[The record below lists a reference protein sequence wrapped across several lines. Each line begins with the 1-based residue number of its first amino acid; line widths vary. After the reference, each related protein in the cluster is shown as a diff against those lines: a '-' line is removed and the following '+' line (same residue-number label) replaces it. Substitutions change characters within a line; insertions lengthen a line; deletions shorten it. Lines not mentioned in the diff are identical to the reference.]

1 MSTVITTSMN
11 VLPSFTNENTIL
23 IDDGIYENINLTIN
37 NKGTISKPIII
48 KPKNNGKVIFSG
60 TVNIKISGEYI
71 ILSNIIFTNGKG
83 SIQLEGSNNRITNC
97 EFSLNDGLGPVL
109 SVTRYN
115 NRIDH
120 NIFKDFPNF
129 NPWVQI
135 LHEDDTMVDNIIIDS
150 NVFMN
155 RKKGTGNGFETIRFG
170 LSGTSLSPSNSVI
183 ENNIFENCNGEI
195 EIVSNKAGGNIYYK
209 NTFKTSYGSLTLRHG
224 NNVLVA
230 KNKFLQNNAPESG
243 GVRVAAGSG
252 HIVYNNLFKNTNNR
266 AALIIN
272 SGTTAN
278 DIYNIPVSHSKFLK
292 NIFLDCTLDILI
304 GSQYPIAPRNCEMKD
319 NIIIKNSNDPVYQ
332 IESSTV
338 DFDFYNNIYKVNN
351 MGNIPAEYNQKIYEN
366 AFHEQINI
374 NNFGSSEVGT
384 TNIFNN
390 IIFDDKYGSE
400 YYKYLNKLI
409 LDEINGNTH
418 DNSTFLP
425 PIEPT
430 DITILPSSGMSY
442 HSTNPFLLLLCV
454 FSFTKL
460 F

>member
-11 VLPSFTNENTIL
+11 FLPSFTNENTIL
-23 IDDGIYENINLTIN
+23 IDDGVYENINLTIN
-37 NKGTISKPIII
+37 NKGTISNPIII
-48 KPKNNGKVIFSG
+48 KAKNNGKVIFSG

-71 ILSNIIFTNGKG
+71 ILSNIIFTNGRG
-83 SIQLEGSNNRITNC
+83 SIQLEGNNNRITNC
-97 EFSLNDGLGPVL
+97 EFSLNNGNGPIL
-109 SVTRYN
+109 TIHRYN
-115 NRIDH
+115 NRVDH
-120 NIFKDFPNF
+120 NVFKDFSNF
-129 NPWVQI
+129 NPWVQVV
-135 LHEDDTMVDNIIIDS
+135 HDDTMIDNILIDS

-155 RKKGTGNGFETIRFG
+155 RKRGTGNGFETIRFG

-230 KNKFLQNNAPESG
+230 KNKFLQNNTPDSG

-252 HIVYNNLFKNTNNR
+252 HVIYNNLFKNTNNR

-304 GSQYPIAPRNCEMKD
+304 GSQYPIAPRDCEMKD
-319 NIIIKNSNDPVYQ
+319 NIIIKKSNDPVYK
-332 IESSTV
+332 IDSSIT
-338 DFDFYNNIYKVNN
+338 DFNFYNNIYKVNN

-366 AFHEQINI
+366 TFHNQINI
-374 NNFGSSEVGT
+374 DNFGSSEIGT
-384 TNIFNN
+384 TNILND

-409 LDEINGNTH
+409 FDEINGITP

-442 HSTNPFLLLLCV
+442 HPTNPFLLLLCV
-454 FSFTKL
+454 FSFVKL